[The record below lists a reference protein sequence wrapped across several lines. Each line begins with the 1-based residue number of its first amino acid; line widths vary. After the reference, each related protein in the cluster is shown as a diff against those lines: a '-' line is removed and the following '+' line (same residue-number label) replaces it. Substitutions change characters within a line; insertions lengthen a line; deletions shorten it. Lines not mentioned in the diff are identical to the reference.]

1 MISDQIQLTDTEDD
15 TDDESACASSLS
27 KPKESSASTSEACLN
42 GGNYNAF
49 FIGLTNKV
57 VVVACK
63 VPLDFYREQT
73 HSDC

>member
-49 FIGLTNKV
+49 FIGLTN
-57 VVVACK
+57 
-63 VPLDFYREQT
+63 
-73 HSDC
+73 